1 MAPQSRLFK
10 TRWFARWA
18 RKQSLDDHS
27 LCQAVTELAQGLYEA
42 DLGGGLFKKRVA
54 RTGGG
59 KSGGYRTLIATN
71 QGDRWFFVFAFEKSQ
86 RSNINQ
92 RELTALKALAQKFLR
107 FSEVELEQLIQL
119 EELQEIHCDA

>member
-1 MAPQSRLFK
+1 M
-10 TRWFARWA
+10 
-18 RKQSLDDHS
+18 
-27 LCQAVTELAQGLYEA
+27 CQAVAELAQGLYEA

-54 RTGGG
+54 RSGGG

-71 QGDRWFFVFAFEKSQ
+71 QGDRWVFVFAFEKSQ

-107 FSEVELEQLIQL
+107 FSEAELEQLIQL